1 MTDAPRDEGVQA
13 TRWDAQ
19 RVAEQEEHALAHG
32 LRFRTVAARHD
43 ATGELAALT
52 QLCTED
58 GTPGWAFQQITAVAK
73 EHRGH
78 RLGLLVKAAN
88 LQQLTGD
95 DPGARRILTGNAGA
109 NKYMI
114 AINEM
119 LGFRV
124 SDQYREWS
132 LDITPDIGTAGER
145 SRDVR
150 LARHRGWTF
159 TACGGGPELRR
170 RGASDRDA
178 QRPRWQPVI
187 IRGPAADS
195 PATGWPRQPGPL
207 LSSAAEICLVSPFA
221 GRTG

>member
-1 MTDAPRDEGVQA
+1 MRWAHPALTGVPA
-13 TRWDAQ
+13 AGWDQLVSTLTIARQAQ
-19 RVAEQEEHALAHG
+19 RHTDLYIRRG
-32 LRFRTVAARHD
+32 GPPTRKR
-43 ATGELAALT
+43 ELAALT
-52 QLCTED
+52 QLCTDD

-132 LDITPDIGTAGER
+132 LDITPDIGTAG
-145 SRDVR
+145 
-150 LARHRGWTF
+150 
-159 TACGGGPELRR
+159 
-170 RGASDRDA
+170 
-178 QRPRWQPVI
+178 
-187 IRGPAADS
+187 
-195 PATGWPRQPGPL
+195 
-207 LSSAAEICLVSPFA
+207 
-221 GRTG
+221 